1 MAGNNQQVTPGRG
14 WENRSSPPP
23 LGSLARYNPN
33 RADSVEGVWQP
44 FYDFQAYAAAG
55 QLQLQFFQVPQGQA
69 GKTRADTNMTNA
81 GMFPNPT
88 AFFCTAVM
96 VAHFPANDVTVA
108 SVTVQRQLANWQDA
122 VDVAESGWLE
132 LQIGSKV
139 YLIDAP
145 IGKFAPNFTVGGEAA
160 VAIAI
165 MPTTAGLTAPV
176 IPQTDVDFARAQG
189 RYYAITPFL
198 IPPTQNFSV
207 TLNWPALVTTVTEG
221 RIGVILDGFW
231 YRQSQ

>member
-1 MAGNNQQVTPGRG
+1 MTQGRG
-14 WENRSSPPP
+14 WENRSRPPSVE
-23 LGSLARYNPN
+23 SLAQFNPN
-33 RADSVEGVWQP
+33 RANAIEGIWQP
-44 FYDFQAYAAAG
+44 FYDFQVYLAAG

-88 AFFCTAVM
+88 AFFCTGVM
-96 VAHFPANDVTVA
+96 VCHTPLNDPSVA
-108 SVTVQRQLANWQDA
+108 SVTAQRALANWEDA
-122 VDVAESGWLE
+122 IAVAQSGWLE

-145 IGKFAPNFTVGGEAA
+145 IGKFAPNFTVGGVAA
-160 VAIAI
+160 VSMAI

-176 IPQTDVDFARAQG
+176 FPQTDVNYARAQG

-198 IPPTQNFSV
+198 IPPTQNFAV
-207 TLNWPALVTTVTEG
+207 TLNWPALVTNTVAS

>member
-1 MAGNNQQVTPGRG
+1 MQGRG
-14 WENRSSPPP
+14 WENRSQPPQVED
-23 LGSLARYNPN
+23 LGRYNPN
-33 RADSVEGVWQP
+33 RANSIEGIWQP
-44 FYDFQAYAAAG
+44 FYDFQTYLAAG
-55 QLQLQFFQVPQGQA
+55 QLQLQFFQVPQGQG

-88 AFFCTAVM
+88 AFFCTGVM
-96 VAHFPANDVTVA
+96 VAHFPLNLVSVA
-108 SVTVQRQLANWQDA
+108 SVTVQRALANWNDA
-122 VDVAESGWLE
+122 VAVAQSGWLE

-139 YLIDAP
+139 YLVDAP
-145 IGKFAPNFTVGGEAA
+145 VGKFAPNFTVGGTAA
-160 VAIAI
+160 AAIAI
-165 MPTTAGLTAPV
+165 MPTTAGLTAAA
-176 IPQTDVDFARAQG
+176 IPQTDTSYARAQG

-207 TLNWPALVTTVTEG
+207 TLNWPALVTNVVDS